1 MAKTD
6 VRLFTITAQ
15 EKVSKW
21 QNVTY
26 VVEATS
32 EEQAKELIEENPKG
46 HCVNVDEVLDETE
59 NVLEVDF
66 TNNYT
71 CEVSED

>member
-1 MAKTD
+1 MAKKKI
-6 VRLFTITAQ
+6 FTITAQ
-15 EKVSKW
+15 EQITQW

-32 EEQAKELIEENPKG
+32 EAEAKRKIEANPQE
-46 HCVNVDEVLDETE
+46 HAISVDEVLNDTE
-59 NVLEVDF
+59 SVLKVDF

-71 CEVSED
+71 CEES